1 MLLYWRNAPLFL
13 LHHFFYRSALCIMPI
28 IQWDFSPWYT
38 LPALSNIYFLRMC

>member
-1 MLLYWRNAPLFL
+1 MLHCFCFITSSIDQHCVL
-13 LHHFFYRSALCIMPI
+13 MPI